1 MNKQYLTPEGAE
13 KLQEEL
19 LHLEGPAR
27 EKLALRLKSA
37 IEMGDL
43 SENADYIKAKEDQS
57 FLEGRIEEIK
67 YLLHKAEIIQENTNF
82 DSIIIGAKVTIQEHD
97 CEPEIYHLVG
107 SKEANPGD
115 GRISNA
121 SPIGQALLGKKIG
134 EQVTANTPG
143 GDIVFKILKIE

>member
-1 MNKQYLTPEGAE
+1 
-13 KLQEEL
+13 
-19 LHLEGPAR
+19 
-27 EKLALRLKSA
+27 
-37 IEMGDL
+37 MGDL
-43 SENADYIKAKEDQS
+43 SENADYIKAKEDQG

-82 DSIIIGAKVTIQEHD
+82 DSIIIGAKVTIQED
-97 CEPEIYHLVG
+97 ECEPEIYHLVG

>member
-13 KLQEEL
+13 KLKEEL

-27 EKLALRLKSA
+27 EKLAQRLKSA

-82 DSIIIGAKVTIQEHD
+82 DSIIIGAKVTIQEDD

-134 EQVTANTPG
+134 ERVTANTPG